1 MKRAIKSLR
10 PLTASEAE
18 QLMVYGALDNPT
30 RLIAYEI
37 LHDEPD
43 IAFNALARRLG
54 GKTGLAA
61 YPLARLKAAGPG
73 GVPGRGPARGPGP
86 PAEPLSPRGPSTGPW
101 TSPSRRP
108 TTSPARWSASSRSIL
123 RVMRSEE
130 HTSELQSRL

>member
-54 GKTGLAA
+54 VKTGLAA
-61 YPLARLKAAGPG
+61 YHLAVLKASGLVEFRYVRRSKATSFYRLTAFGERWYRRLFGTRRLTARRPAAARKRARSKAAG
-73 GVPGRGPARGPGP
+73 
-86 PAEPLSPRGPSTGPW
+86 
-101 TSPSRRP
+101 
-108 TTSPARWSASSRSIL
+108 
-123 RVMRSEE
+123 
-130 HTSELQSRL
+130 